1 MEENKQVTP
10 FEGLDIA
17 LNQLNSISVPVVLTE
32 QIAIPLARSIDLI
45 KKCIPFLMEKPSEP
59 KAEAKEEPEV
69 KLEVL
74 DGSPEEEEGESDE

>member
-10 FEGLDIA
+10 LEGLDIA

-45 KKCIPFLMEKPSEP
+45 KKCIPFLVEKIPEQT
-59 KAEAKEEPEV
+59 KKEDEPEI
-69 KLEVL
+69 KILNADE
-74 DGSPEEEEGESDE
+74 DPDIESGVEAVE